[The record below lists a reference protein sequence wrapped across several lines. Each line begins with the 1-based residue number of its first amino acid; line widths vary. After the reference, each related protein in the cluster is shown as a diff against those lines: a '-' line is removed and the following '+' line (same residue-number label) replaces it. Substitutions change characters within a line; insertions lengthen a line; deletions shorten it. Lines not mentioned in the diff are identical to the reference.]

1 MVLLL
6 EEEKDMLRTHASLR
20 LLALIVAGIA
30 IGPAAFA
37 QDDAFGNWPEGASP
51 RIIGKRVADNFIVR
65 PYRAQSDPTKAHL
78 GIIYPEVCTWY
89 GALTVADLTG
99 EKELRARLLKKLD
112 QLMTPPDSGMISQ
125 SPHVD
130 FRVFGALPLEAYIQT
145 KEQKYLDLG
154 RGFADRQWDEPTP
167 DGNTREARYWIDD
180 MYMIT
185 IVQVQAFRA
194 THDPKYID
202 RAALAMAAYLDK
214 LQQPNGLFYHALDTP
229 FYWGRGNGWVA
240 AGMAELLR
248 SLPEKHPRRARILE
262 GYRKMMESLI
272 KYQGEDGLWR
282 QLIDKPEA
290 WSETSGTGMFTFAM
304 VTGVKSGW
312 LDRRTYG
319 KAARA
324 GWLGLVRN
332 LDKDA
337 NVANV
342 CAGTNKL
349 NDLDHYLNRPRNTGD
364 LHGQAPILW
373 SASALLR

>member
-1 MVLLL
+1 MHKASKALVLLP
-6 EEEKDMLRTHASLR
+6 
-20 LLALIVAGIA
+20 A
-30 IGPAAFA
+30 IGAVIVCAGMRCMA
-37 QDDAFGNWPEGASP
+37 QQEELSSWPEGTSP
-51 RIIGKRVADNFIVR
+51 RVIGKRVAENFITR
-65 PYRAQSDPTKAHL
+65 PYRAQSDPTKAQI

-89 GALTVADLTG
+89 GALTVAQLTKDSDLQS
-99 EKELRARLLKKLD
+99 RLIKKFD
-112 QLMTPPDSGMISQ
+112 RLMTPPDSAMINQ

-130 FRVFGALPLEAYIQT
+130 FRVFGVVPLEIYIQT

-154 RGFADRQWDEPTP
+154 KGLADRQWDDPTP
-167 DGNTREARYWIDD
+167 DGITREARYWIDD

-185 IVQVQAFRA
+185 AVQVQAYRA
-194 THDPKYID
+194 TGDSKYID

-229 FYWGRGNGWVA
+229 FFWGRGNGWVA

-248 SLPEKHPRRARILE
+248 SQPEKHPKRARIME
-262 GYRKMMESLI
+262 GYRKMMESLL

-290 WSETSGTGMFTFAM
+290 WSETSGTGMFAFAM
-304 VTGVKSGW
+304 ITGVKAGW
-312 LDRRTYG
+312 LDAKTYG

-324 GWLGLVRN
+324 GWLGLVKN
-332 LDKDA
+332 LDKDG

-349 NDLDHYLNRPRNTGD
+349 NDLNYYLTRPRNLGD
-364 LHGQAPILW
+364 LHGQAPLLW